1 MAESSTE
8 ERTEQATERRM
19 KKVREEGQL
28 SRSQDLSAW
37 LGIGAAALA
46 LPLTLRHGTEAAQQ
60 QLVTVQRVVADPD
73 PLLALAALESG
84 LTSLVGTLAP
94 VLVATCVAAV
104 LGTVAQGRVHL
115 KKLTLSAK
123 NLDLV
128 SGVKRTFGTQAMW
141 NGAKAALKTAVVGL
155 VLVVAVQALT
165 PVLLSSGGLPVTS
178 MLSAAAGGVASLLRW
193 AVVAG
198 LGLAAIDVLVVQRR
212 NRKKTRMTKKE
223 VKDEHKTSDGDPLI
237 KSQRR
242 ARQLAMSRNRMI
254 AAIKDADVVLVNP
267 THVAVA
273 LRYEP
278 GRSAPRVVAKG
289 AGVVAARIR
298 EQAVADDVPL
308 VADVPLAR
316 ALHAACEIGQEI
328 PVELYDAVAKVLA
341 FVMAL
346 QRRGARTPGR
356 VHTLPTPRTV
366 PAAAPPPSRPSLA

>member
-1 MAESSTE
+1 VPRPAAHRRLARRRRGRDPAGGGWLMAESSTE

-128 SGVKRTFGTQAMW
+128 S
-141 NGAKAALKTAVVGL
+141 
-155 VLVVAVQALT
+155 
-165 PVLLSSGGLPVTS
+165 
-178 MLSAAAGGVASLLRW
+178 
-193 AVVAG
+193 
-198 LGLAAIDVLVVQRR
+198 
-212 NRKKTRMTKKE
+212 
-223 VKDEHKTSDGDPLI
+223 
-237 KSQRR
+237 
-242 ARQLAMSRNRMI
+242 
-254 AAIKDADVVLVNP
+254 
-267 THVAVA
+267 
-273 LRYEP
+273 
-278 GRSAPRVVAKG
+278 
-289 AGVVAARIR
+289 
-298 EQAVADDVPL
+298 
-308 VADVPLAR
+308 
-316 ALHAACEIGQEI
+316 
-328 PVELYDAVAKVLA
+328 
-341 FVMAL
+341 
-346 QRRGARTPGR
+346 
-356 VHTLPTPRTV
+356 
-366 PAAAPPPSRPSLA
+366 